1 MNYQDFKR
9 KQMLLDL
16 QKNILSIS
24 NFNNLAID
32 NLKTFNSRID
42 ASYSIND
49 NKSPIANLQKE
60 LEASGESVEYVESID
75 VNDSLLDYDEIDDIE
90 SVEYL

>member
-32 NLKTFNSRID
+32 NLKTFNSRVD

-60 LEASGESVEYVESID
+60 LEDLQNNINTKIL
-75 VNDSLLDYDEIDDIE
+75 VNLNNELKK
-90 SVEYL
+90 

>member
-24 NFNNLAID
+24 NFN

-60 LEASGESVEYVESID
+60 LEDLQNNINTKIL
-75 VNDSLLDYDEIDDIE
+75 VNLNNELKK
-90 SVEYL
+90 